1 MRYTEEQYNLS
12 QKVSNVVCGFFG
24 VKHKDLINKCKSEQ
38 LSNARF
44 YIWYILHTKYGLSYT
59 VISAMYFRTKRNVEI
74 GIAKIKYGIK
84 EQPFYRKIFED
95 ICLLLD

>member
-44 YIWYILHTKYGLSYT
+44 YIWYILHTKYKVSTSILS
-59 VISAMYFRTKRNVEI
+59 ALYFRCERNI
-74 GIAKIKYGIK
+74 KFGISKIKHGIK
-84 EQPFYRKIFED
+84 EQQYYRKIYED
-95 ICLLLD
+95 IQLLLN